1 MNLPIYLAHMQHTLR
16 ANIIGISGGRD
27 TRNHKLCR
35 RDFLTW
41 KYGKCVQK
49 PNTPRPFPLGLLVP
63 RHFSSCPFC
72 PPFYFSTYEVNV
84 I

>member
-16 ANIIGISGGRD
+16 ANIMGISGGRD

-41 KYGKCVQK
+41 KYGKCEQK
-49 PNTPRPFPLGLLVP
+49 PQHPPPLLPKFVGSAPFQLLPLLPPILLF
-63 RHFSSCPFC
+63 HL
-72 PPFYFSTYEVNV
+72 
-84 I
+84 